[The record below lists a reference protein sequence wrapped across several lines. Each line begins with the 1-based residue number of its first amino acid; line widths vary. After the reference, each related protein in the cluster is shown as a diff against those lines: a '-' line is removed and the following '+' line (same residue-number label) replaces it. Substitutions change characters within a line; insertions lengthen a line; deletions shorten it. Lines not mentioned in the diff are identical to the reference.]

1 FSDNYFVMRYR
12 ARPGT
17 NTVAGEEW
25 SRWMEP
31 KLVGSW
37 IKRALDGINP
47 FNQRNEDLFNN
58 PVSTDV
64 SLLTQAGTRWEGD
77 VALNIDNINDFGLIE
92 IYETLL
98 NRSKNLSID
107 AGYDDPGTNDTLLL
121 TAGYLNDLYMLL
133 GDEA

>member
-1 FSDNYFVMRYR
+1 
-12 ARPGT
+12 
-17 NTVAGEEW
+17 
-25 SRWMEP
+25 
-31 KLVGSW
+31 
-37 IKRALDGINP
+37 LDGINP

-64 SLLTQAGTRWEGD
+64 SMLTQAGPRWEGD

-133 GDEA
+133 GDEASDDADNPTIAIDGAAGSEE